1 MSLSKITSAYFH
13 WYQRCIYLTTKFSL
27 AVKVEL
33 VKRIIAAG
41 VTEALAKN
49 DDIFIRYDFMMHWL
63 PHTSLQNR
71 ASDRTSISKSST
83 KRECLNSSSNK
94 IRLTRRKRTGQ
105 TEIHCR
111 WEQEVGGNITSLE
124 KPSPTKL
131 SVVPS
136 LRRHIDCDLEDSF
149 EDILQQKG
157 GPWELRKG
165 VTSMYCPKVSLYGQ
179 EFKDINV

>member
-1 MSLSKITSAYFH
+1 MYCVVIKCERLYI
-13 WYQRCIYLTTKFSL
+13 
-27 AVKVEL
+27 KVW
-33 VKRIIAAG
+33 VAFADDSNS

-105 TEIHCR
+105 TG
-111 WEQEVGGNITSLE
+111 W
-124 KPSPTKL
+124 
-131 SVVPS
+131 
-136 LRRHIDCDLEDSF
+136 
-149 EDILQQKG
+149 
-157 GPWELRKG
+157 
-165 VTSMYCPKVSLYGQ
+165 
-179 EFKDINV
+179 

>member
-1 MSLSKITSAYFH
+1 MPLLK
-13 WYQRCIYLTTKFSL
+13 TT
-27 AVKVEL
+27 
-33 VKRIIAAG
+33 
-41 VTEALAKN
+41 
-49 DDIFIRYDFMMHWL
+49 
-63 PHTSLQNR
+63 
-71 ASDRTSISKSST
+71 
-83 KRECLNSSSNK
+83 SSSFPPP
-94 IRLTRRKRTGQ
+94 LAGTRDACISPQ
-105 TEIHCR
+105 IHCR

-165 VTSMYCPKVSLYGQ
+165 VISMYCPKVSLYGQ